1 MDYNDISV
9 VESKALSSQYE
20 KRYVIVD
27 KNSGKVLDDAQ
38 GYGYKSKQNAYSSYA
53 YKHRDKKKDREKK
66 AKERHIKAWLKEH
79 KDFAKFMDQ
88 IAFEIAKG
96 SWGPDEKFDA
106 KQVKQMLKNC
116 GLEPDF
122 TAVELLKVWRKM

>member
-38 GYGYKSKQNAYSSYA
+38 GYGYKSKQNAYSAYA

-66 AKERHIKAWLKEH
+66 TKERHIKAWLKEH
-79 KDFAKFMDQ
+79 KDFTKFMDQ

-96 SWGPDEKFDA
+96 SWGPDEKFNA

-122 TAVELLKVWRKM
+122 TAGELLKVWRKM